1 MGNCKSNSNQTRQ
14 PNPTPPAGPP
24 PRPPPI
30 PPPSQTSKIP
40 PPGVFPGF
48 PKGPPP
54 PIHHIPPP
62 PIHHHNNSLKIP
74 PRMPST
80 NLPKGPPLPLQHP
93 NHEADRGVAIV
104 GVTEEILPQQP
115 QQDPPM
121 SHIEDE
127 SLITEGHSPSPK
139 RSHWNTFR
147 SAAHIIGMTA
157 NRTGHSAPN
166 LVQPSPIVPP
176 APAPDPEEI
185 VTSATPSPS
194 TNKWGVLRAATKLA
208 VMASPKRN

>member
-1 MGNCKSNSNQTRQ
+1 MGNCKSNSNQSRQ
-14 PNPTPPAGPP
+14 PVPTPPAGPP

-30 PPPSQTSKIP
+30 PLPSQTSTIP
-40 PPGVFPGF
+40 PHGPFPGF

-54 PIHHIPPP
+54 PIHHN
-62 PIHHHNNSLKIP
+62 NNSLKIP

-80 NLPKGPPLPLQHP
+80 NLPKGPPLKIPP
-93 NHEADRGVAIV
+93 PPPPPPKDESDRSVAIIGVA
-104 GVTEEILPQQP
+104 EEILPQQP
-115 QQDPPM
+115 QQDPPIT
-121 SHIEDE
+121 HIEDE

-157 NRTGHSAPN
+157 NRTVHSAPKV
-166 LVQPSPIVPP
+166 VQPSPIIPP
-176 APAPDPEEI
+176 APAPEEI